1 MNKSRPSLV
10 RQNALLLA
18 LVFFLFELIS
28 AAIIAGFVMVP
39 IARRSANDLANLMII
54 SAQTWSEL
62 PPETRDDF
70 ELELADKYMLALRD
84 PTSDHMTE
92 VAADWHSPYLYF
104 LEQSLNEKTG
114 TSLHLIREEVA
125 GATWYWRS
133 LSSGNT
139 SLFVGLPER
148 RIGAQ
153 PLVALLVSSAIGLL
167 LALIVANW
175 LARRLVV
182 PFARLE
188 AAANRIG
195 RGEAPQLL
203 PETGPLEVAALTARF
218 NAMATQVRQLISA
231 RTTLLAGVSHDLRTP
246 MARMR
251 LALALLAESPSPR
264 LIERLESDIDEMDS
278 LIGRVL
284 DLARGLEPEE
294 MVGVDVVAILERLIE
309 GSPSDRVQLYAEASA
324 TTIKAPPS
332 ALQRAIGNLLDN
344 AMRYGEGKPI
354 ELLVQRRVGEL
365 RIGVVDR
372 GPGIPHEQ
380 FETVFLPFHRVE
392 ASRSPLTGGAGLGL
406 AVVKQLAELYG
417 WSIVLAPREGGGLEA
432 WLSIPV

>member
-1 MNKSRPSLV
+1 MKTSRPSLV

-18 LVFFLFELIS
+18 LVFFLFEIIS
-28 AAIIAGFVMVP
+28 ATIIAGFVMVP

-62 PPETRDDF
+62 PPETRVDF

-84 PTSDHMTE
+84 PASDHMTE
-92 VAADWHSPYLYF
+92 ASADWHSPYLYF
-104 LEQSLNEKTG
+104 LEQALNEKTG
-114 TSLHLIREEVA
+114 TSLHLTREEVA
-125 GATWYWRS
+125 GTNWYWRS
-133 LSSGNT
+133 LRSGNN

-153 PLVALLVSSAIGLL
+153 PFFALLVSSAIGLL

-175 LARRLVV
+175 LARKLVV

-195 RGEAPQLL
+195 RGEVPQLL

-264 LIERLESDIDEMDS
+264 LIARLESDIDEMDG
-278 LIGRVL
+278 LIGKVL

-294 MVGVDVVAILERLIE
+294 IANVDVVTVLERLRE
-309 GSPSDRVQLYAEASA
+309 GSPGDRVQLSAETSE
-324 TTIKAPPS
+324 TIVKAPPS
-332 ALQRAIGNLLDN
+332 ALQRAIGNLLSN
-344 AMRYGEGKPI
+344 ALRYGEGKPI
-354 ELLVQRRVGEL
+354 EFVVQRGTGEL
-365 RIGVVDR
+365 RIGVLDR

-380 FETVFLPFHRVE
+380 IEDVFLPFHRVE

-417 WSIVLAPREGGGLEA
+417 WGIVLTPREGGGLGA
-432 WLSIPV
+432 WLSIPI